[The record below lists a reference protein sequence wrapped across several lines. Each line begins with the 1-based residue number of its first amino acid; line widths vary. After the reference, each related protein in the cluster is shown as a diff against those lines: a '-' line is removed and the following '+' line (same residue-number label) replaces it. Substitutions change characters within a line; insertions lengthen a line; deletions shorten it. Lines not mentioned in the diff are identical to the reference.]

1 MTDSILSPGMQLPDG
16 STVDRLLASEAAFEH
31 YVARHPE
38 FGQVLAHVV
47 RPSGADAWLALDDV
61 LGVLGAV
68 NVENLEQHLGRG
80 AVAGTRYLL
89 TRAILGRP
97 LPRWVAEEG
106 AQAPLDTLRMVRQ
119 AGDVLRALHDFAPH
133 GALSE
138 LDFVI
143 DRSRRLWVTGAG
155 YRRVSLCSSGSDV
168 APFSSMA
175 SLAPEVIAD
184 PWDASEASDYFGLGY
199 LMVSLLG
206 GRCPDRASIGPQLDA
221 LAESQHP
228 AMIGMIE
235 ALLEPSAALRI
246 SSADELDQRIDA
258 TMELLEPGA
267 SRAPAFDPFA
277 GLDLPPALA
286 GGEDGEPERWIVRKD
301 GRDWGPFSVS
311 AVLAQLHADEI
322 DETTPILDTET
333 RALAPLGQVDEFV
346 QAVKD
351 YLPIRLDKEMARQ
364 ERRDEVVR
372 GVKRTSTTAVLAT
385 ILGVVSLGYIGY
397 LNASMVTPMNF
408 SEVSGSFGHVV
419 PAPQIEYQ
427 GIAADEQLLAA
438 LFDFS
443 DPTPEEEA
451 ARPGIR
457 RRRPAADG
465 SPGPGPGD
473 DDYIPDDGGD
483 YVVDFSSD
491 APTTTLTSDQINAAV
506 GENLY
511 RVRDCYADE
520 MSSNSGFRGVVAAWS
535 IRPDGRVFNARVADA
550 GGGSNRVQTCV
561 TRAIRGIRFAPFNNV
576 PMNVRFPFRMN

>member
-1 MTDSILSPGMQLPDG
+1 MTESILSPGMQLPDG
-16 STVDRLLASEAAFEH
+16 STVDRLLASESAFEH

-47 RPSGADAWLALDDV
+47 RPAGADAWGALDDV
-61 LGVLGAV
+61 LGALGAV
-68 NVENLEQHLGRG
+68 TVENLEQHLGRG

-89 TRAILGRP
+89 TRAVLGRP

-106 AQAPLDTLRMVRQ
+106 PQQAIDALRMVRQ

-138 LDFVI
+138 LDIVI

-155 YRRVSLCSSGSDV
+155 YRRIALCSVGSQSE
-168 APFSSMA
+168 PFASMA
-175 SLAPEVIAD
+175 ALAPEVIAD
-184 PWDASEASDYFGLGY
+184 PWDASEASDYYALGY
-199 LMVSLLG
+199 LLLSLLG
-206 GRCPDRASIGPQLDA
+206 GRCPARAAVMAQFDA
-221 LAESQHP
+221 LSETLHP
-228 AMIGMIE
+228 AMVGMIE
-235 ALLEPSAALRI
+235 ALIEPSAGLRI
-246 SSADELDQRIDA
+246 SSADEIDERIAA
-258 TMELLEPGA
+258 TMELLQPG
-267 SRAPAFDPFA
+267 SSTAPAFDPFA

-286 GGEDGEPERWIVRKD
+286 GPESGEPERWIVRRD
-301 GRDWGPFSVS
+301 GRDWGPFTATS
-311 AVLAQLHADEI
+311 LIAQLHRDEI
-322 DETTPILDTET
+322 DENTPILDTDT
-333 RALAPLGQVDEFV
+333 RALAPLGQVPEFV
-346 QAVKD
+346 AAVKE

-364 ERRDEVVR
+364 ERREEVVR

-385 ILGVVSLGYIGY
+385 VLGVVSLAYIGY

-408 SEVSGSFGHVV
+408 SEVAGSFGHVV
-419 PAPQIEYQ
+419 PAPQVEYQ

-457 RRRPAADG
+457 RRRPSAAG
-465 SPGPGPGD
+465 GAEPGPGD

-520 MSSNSGFRGVVAAWS
+520 MGANSGFRGVVAAWS
-535 IRPDGRVFNARVADA
+535 IRPDGRVFNVRIADA

>member
-1 MTDSILSPGMQLPDG
+1 MTESILSPGMQLPDG
-16 STVDRLLASEAAFEH
+16 SIVDRMLASESSFEH

-47 RPSGADAWLALDDV
+47 TSAGADAWGALDDV

-68 NVENLEQHLGRG
+68 KVENLEQHLGRG

-89 TRAILGRP
+89 TRAVLGRP

-106 AQAPLDTLRMVRQ
+106 AQQAIDALRMVRQ

-155 YRRVSLCSSGSDV
+155 YRRIALCSSG
-168 APFSSMA
+168 AQAEPFA
-175 SLAPEVIAD
+175 SLAALAPEVLAD
-184 PWDASEASDYFGLGY
+184 PWDASEASDYYSLGY
-199 LMVSLLG
+199 LLVSLLAG
-206 GRCPDRASIGPQLDA
+206 SCPRASDVSAELDA
-221 LAESQHP
+221 LSESQHP
-228 AMIGMIE
+228 AVIGMIE

-246 SSADELDQRIDA
+246 SSPDELDERIVA
-258 TMELLEPGA
+258 TMELLQPGSA
-267 SRAPAFDPFA
+267 SAPAFDPFA
-277 GLDLPPALA
+277 GLDLPPVLA
-286 GGEDGEPERWIVRKD
+286 GSDDGEPERWIVRRD
-301 GRDWGPFSVS
+301 GRDWGPFTATSIVE
-311 AVLAQLHADEI
+311 QLHRDEI
-322 DETTPILDTET
+322 DENTPILDTDT
-333 RALAPLGQVDEFV
+333 RALAPLGQVKEFV
-346 QAVKD
+346 EPVKQ
-351 YLPIRLDKEMARQ
+351 YLPVRLEKELARQ
-364 ERRDEVVR
+364 ERREEVVR
-372 GVKRTSTTAVLAT
+372 GVKRTSTTAVVAT
-385 ILGVVSLGYIGY
+385 VVGVVLLAYIGY

-408 SEVSGSFGHVV
+408 SEVAGSFGHVV
-419 PAPQIEYQ
+419 AAPQVDYQ

-457 RRRPAADG
+457 RRRPAAA
-465 SPGPGPGD
+465 PAAEPAPGD

-520 MSSNSGFRGVVAAWS
+520 MGANSGFRGVVAAWS
-535 IRPDGRVFNARVADA
+535 IRPDGRVFNVRIADA

-561 TRAIRGIRFAPFNNV
+561 TRAIRGIRFAQFNNV